1 MSNEQGSKQAKTEKE
16 SKNNASFSRGAPS
29 SFLSSSFRQPR
40 SPESPLFPPASAPR
54 KLTSRRLEYGNGD
67 WESAKRRNEIAE
79 HEQERAKKKK
89 MRRKTTATARAANE
103 ST

>member
-40 SPESPLFPPASAPR
+40 SPESPLFPPASAPENSPLDAWSTGTAIGR
-54 KLTSRRLEYGNGD
+54 AQKGEMRSQSTNRR
-67 WESAKRRNEIAE
+67 
-79 HEQERAKKKK
+79 EQKKKK
-89 MRRKTTATARAANE
+89 
-103 ST
+103 